1 MAITIEQI
9 DLLRKRADVGYKEAK
24 EALEKCNGDIVEAL
38 SYLESQ
44 NKIKPEE
51 EFLKGSSLIKKIK
64 KVISKGNKMSVVISK
79 SEKTILNLPLTLAV
93 VFTVFAMPVVI
104 ISLVIALITSC
115 KIRFN
120 RESGDDCSI
129 NDKIDKVSKAV
140 EHVTNKVNKEFT
152 NA

>member
-1 MAITIEQI
+1 MSITIEQI

-24 EALEKCNGDIVEAL
+24 EALEKCNGDVVEAL
-38 SYLESQ
+38 SYLESE
-44 NKIKPEE
+44 NKIKSEE
-51 EFLKGSSLIKKIK
+51 EFLKGSSLVKKIK
-64 KVISKGNKMSVVISK
+64 KVISKGNKMSIVISK

-93 VFTVFAMPVVI
+93 LFTVFAMPVVI

-140 EHVTNKVNKEFT
+140 EHVTNKVNRKFT